1 MESQQSSAAT
11 TSSVTTRSVG
21 TRFGLIGGVISIA
34 YFLVLVVAGVN
45 MAQGYWNWVGYI
57 ITAVLLF
64 LAHKQYKE
72 NTDGFMSYGQ
82 GIGIAFW
89 MGLVGSVISSIFTY
103 IYVKFIDTSF
113 TQMIHDAQV
122 EAMEAKN
129 MTEDQIEQAMKFASM
144 FTTPEALLIMGL
156 IFGIIGTIIIALIV
170 TIFTQK
176 KAPEQT
182 F

>member
-1 MESQQSSAAT
+1 MEPQQSSATA
-11 TSSVTTRSVG
+11 SVTTRSVG
-21 TRFGLIGGVISIA
+21 IRFGLIGGVISIA

-45 MAQGYWNWVGYI
+45 MAQGYWNWIGYI
-57 ITAVLLF
+57 ITIILLF
-64 LAHKQYKE
+64 FAHKQFKE

-82 GIGIAFW
+82 GISIAFW
-89 MGLVGSVISSIFTY
+89 MGLIAAVISSIFTY

-122 EAMEAKN
+122 EAMEAKG
-129 MTEDQIEQAMKFASM
+129 MPEEQIEQAMKFASM

-156 IFGIIGTIIIALIV
+156 IFGVIGTIIIGLIV

-176 KAPEQT
+176 KAAET